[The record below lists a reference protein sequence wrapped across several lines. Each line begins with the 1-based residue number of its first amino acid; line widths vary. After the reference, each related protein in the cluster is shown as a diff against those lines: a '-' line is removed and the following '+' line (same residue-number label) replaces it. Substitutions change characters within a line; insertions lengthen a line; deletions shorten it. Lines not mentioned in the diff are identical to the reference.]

1 MLEAPPP
8 GVGFTTVIDAV
19 PATAIF
25 AAGTV
30 AVSCELLTNVVASGV
45 PFQLT
50 VAPETKPVPLTVS
63 VKSGPPGATAE
74 GTSGWL
80 TNGTG
85 FVCVQALPG
94 VNPAQRRKV
103 NPVVTR

>member
-1 MLEAPPP
+1 MTWRNMTL
-8 GVGFTTVIDAV
+8 DAV
-19 PATAIF
+19 VWPGFRTVMEAVPFRAVF

-50 VAPETKPVPLTVS
+50 VAPETKPVPLTVN

-74 GTSGWL
+74 GTSG
-80 TNGTG
+80 
-85 FVCVQALPG
+85 
-94 VNPAQRRKV
+94 
-103 NPVVTR
+103 